1 MRTNIRRRKPNF
13 IAISLF
19 IGILGAVL
27 IGLLD
32 ANPAYAR
39 GAIQATSDNGRL
51 DIRFVSAAT
60 NDPGKRIDPGQNIHV
75 GQCTAIINKK
85 SIDFRIYNGY
95 PGYECTLT
103 VKLKNM
109 SKQAV
114 RLQRIEIQTP
124 NSLLLTPPVL
134 PTGFVLN
141 PNKEVTLS
149 FRLRIQQTAKENERY
164 RFNTKLIME
173 AFQN

>member
-1 MRTNIRRRKPNF
+1 MKRNIRHGKPNF
-13 IAISLF
+13 FAIALF
-19 IGILGAVL
+19 IGILAVVL
-27 IGLLD
+27 IGFLD
-32 ANPAYAR
+32 TNPAYASGLIR
-39 GAIQATSDNGRL
+39 VSSNESLYIQF
-51 DIRFVSAAT
+51 ISAST
-60 NDPGKRIDPGQNIHV
+60 NDSGKRIDPGQNIHV

-114 RLQRIEIQTP
+114 RLQRLEINAP
-124 NSLLLTPPVL
+124 NSLLFTPPVL
-134 PTGFVLN
+134 PAGFVLN

-149 FRLRIQQTAKENERY
+149 FRLRIQQIAKENERY
-164 RFNTKLIME
+164 RFTTKLIME
-173 AFQN
+173 AFHK